1 MYFESLSAAIAM
13 DGHGG
18 YVWSAYIITIVVI
31 AVVFTWPRRAEKQFF
46 SELQGE
52 IKRRERGQD

>member
-18 YVWSAYIITIVVI
+18 YVLSAYIITIVVI
-31 AVVFTWPRRAEKQFF
+31 AVVFIWPRRAEKQFF

>member
-18 YVWSAYIITIVVI
+18 YVWSAYFISIVVI
-31 AVVFTWPRRAEKQFF
+31 AVVLILPRRAEKRFF
-46 SELQGE
+46 SELRGAV
-52 IKRRERGQD
+52 KRRERGQE